1 MTLESEQHARKQPP
15 MPKLTNPNDIARET
29 FKQLAAQRVA
39 PTPENYRRIYHEITE
54 TAPDSSETEK
64 ELIKALLAAG
74 RDNPQQAITV
84 KTIVQAIEQS
94 DWKTLTSSVTALA
107 AQKRAEQT
115 GWADLIRDLIRQ
127 WDLKQTGLSTPRK
140 KEALDRVLI
149 NFGKNPDE
157 MLSKLRSLVKAW
169 SEGSAGSAGIETEG
183 SEPQIRPAE
192 ASLSPEGRVGASMG
206 PLSNEAE
213 PSGMLVE
220 WLSQALLHGVMPRIA
235 QFPELAQRAAE
246 LASEVRAARDV
257 DTLNKFSKNIR
268 QFWIEL
274 ELRADADREVLDG
287 LMRLL
292 RLLITNITEL
302 VLDDQWLRG
311 QLTIMQDIMNAPLN
325 PRVIAEAEQRFKEV
339 IFKQGTLKHSLN
351 ETKASL
357 KNLVAV
363 FIARMGEMSDSTSVY
378 HQKIDHYAGELSDTE
393 DLPTINKIL
402 QAIISDTKN
411 MHLDMVRSHDDLLH
425 ARRQADEAEQKMREL
440 ETELGQISELIYQD
454 HLTGALNRRGMEE
467 AFVREFAR
475 AERSKTHLALALLD
489 IDHFK
494 KINDTF
500 GHDAGD
506 QALVHLTNVIKEI
519 LRPVDIVARFGG
531 EEFLIILPDTSAEEG
546 VSIMTRL
553 QRNLTKRFFLHDNTK
568 VLITFSAGV
577 AQRIG
582 NETSE
587 AMIARADDTLYRAK
601 QAGRNR
607 VLLASTPTL

>member
-1 MTLESEQHARKQPP
+1 
-15 MPKLTNPNDIARET
+15 MPKLTNPTDIARET
-29 FKQLAAQRVA
+29 FKQLATLRIA
-39 PTPENYRRIYHEITE
+39 PTPENYQRIYHEITE
-54 TAPDSSETEK
+54 TAPDAGGEAEK

-74 RDNPQQAITV
+74 RSNPQQASAL

-94 DWKTLTSSVTALA
+94 DWKGLTSSITALA

-157 MLSKLRSLVKAW
+157 MLGKLRSLVKAW
-169 SEGSAGSAGIETEG
+169 SEGSAGPTGIDTDG
-183 SEPQIRPAE
+183 NPQPA
-192 ASLSPEGRVGASMG
+192 LPTDVPLTPEDRLGTPIT
-206 PLSNEAE
+206 PLANADDA
-213 PSGMLVE
+213 PGMLVE
-220 WLSQALLHGVMPRIA
+220 LLSQALLHGVMPRIA
-235 QFPELAQRAAE
+235 QFPELANRAAE
-246 LASEVRAARDV
+246 LASEVRTSRDIG
-257 DTLNKFSKNIR
+257 TLKQFSKNIR

-311 QLTIMQDIMNAPLN
+311 QLTIMQDIMSAPLN

-351 ETKASL
+351 ETKTSL
-357 KNLVAV
+357 KNLVTV
-363 FIARMGEMSDSTSVY
+363 FIARMGEMSDSTGEY
-378 HQKIDHYAGELSDTE
+378 HKKIDHYAGELSETE

-402 QAIISDTKN
+402 QAIMGDTKN

-425 ARRQADEAEQKMREL
+425 ARRQADDAEQKMREL

-475 AERSKTHLALALLD
+475 AERSKTHVAISLLD

-494 KINDTF
+494 KINDTY

-531 EEFLIILPDTSAEEG
+531 EEFLIILPDTSADDG
-546 VSIMTRL
+546 MSIMTRL
-553 QRNLTKRFFLHDNTK
+553 QRDLTKRFFLHDNTK
-568 VLITFSAGV
+568 LLITFSAGV

-582 NETSE
+582 SETSD
-587 AMIARADDTLYRAK
+587 AMIARADHALYRAK

-607 VLLASTPTL
+607 VLLAEVSTIQ

>member
-1 MTLESEQHARKQPP
+1 

-29 FKQLAAQRVA
+29 FKQLATLRIA
-39 PTPENYRRIYHEITE
+39 PTPENYQRIYHEIIGTS
-54 TAPDSSETEK
+54 PDNKGETEK
-64 ELIKALLAAG
+64 ELTKALLAAG
-74 RDNPQQAITV
+74 HDNPQQASTL
-84 KTIVQAIEQS
+84 KTIVQAIERS
-94 DWKTLTSSVTALA
+94 DWKGLTASVASLA
-107 AQKRAEQT
+107 AQKRAEQS

-127 WDLKQTGLSTPRK
+127 WDLKQTGLTTPRK

-157 MLSKLRSLVKAW
+157 MLNKLRSLVKAW
-169 SEGSAGSAGIETEG
+169 SEGSAGSVGIEMDG
-183 SEPQIRPAE
+183 SEAPLTPAAPEISPQD
-192 ASLSPEGRVGASMG
+192 RVGAAAG
-206 PLSNEAE
+206 PVYNDDEA
-213 PSGMLVE
+213 PGMLVE
-220 WLSQALLHGVMPRIA
+220 WLSQALIHGVMPRIA

-246 LASEVRAARDV
+246 LANEVRGARDV
-257 DTLNKFSKNIR
+257 DSLNKFSKNIR

-292 RLLITNITEL
+292 RLLINNITEL

-311 QLTIMQDIMNAPLN
+311 QLKIMQDIMNAPLN
-325 PRVIAEAEQRFKEV
+325 PSVIAEAEQRFKEV
-339 IFKQGTLKHSLN
+339 IFKQGSLKHSLN

-357 KNLVAV
+357 KSLVAL
-363 FIARMGEMSDSTSVY
+363 FIARIGEMSDSTGEY
-378 HQKIDHYAGELSDTE
+378 HQKIENYAGELSGTE
-393 DLPTINKIL
+393 DVPTINKIVQSL
-402 QAIISDTKN
+402 IGDTKN
-411 MHLDMVRSHDDLLH
+411 MHLDMVRSHDELRH
-425 ARRQADEAEQKMREL
+425 ARRQAEDAEQKMREL
-440 ETELGQISELIYQD
+440 ETELGEVSELVYQD

-467 AFVREFAR
+467 AFIREFAR
-475 AERSKTHLALALLD
+475 AERSKTHLVLALLD

-494 KINDTF
+494 KINDTH

-531 EEFLIILPDTSAEEG
+531 EEFLIILPDTSAEDG
-546 VSIMTRL
+546 MSIMTRL
-553 QRNLTKRFFLHDNTK
+553 QRDLTKRYFLHDNTK

-582 NETSE
+582 NETTE
-587 AMIARADDTLYRAK
+587 AMIARADDALYRAK

-607 VLLASTPTL
+607 VLLATESTLR